1 MSKKNRSL
9 SSLIKK
15 YQEDDIISTIEREYT
30 KQTVE
35 LVPLDHVKF
44 NPISRHQFF
53 LDKRLKDLN
62 ESIKKNGVVSPILV
76 RERNGIYEVVSGYKR
91 FYVAKKL
98 HLKEIPVT
106 VREISDDLLIY
117 MILSRGH
124 KKLHDNI
131 LNKTYSYR
139 ILINEYHVSRK
150 DIAMI
155 AKCSVS
161 QVNNIL
167 RLENLDEEVKL
178 ALKKEKISYGQA
190 RVLLGL
196 QSQQQIEFLNKMLE
210 TSIPVRE
217 IEKEV
222 RKYLNPSSYQGELSS
237 IEKSY
242 NCTIVQTHN
251 HLTLKFENE
260 DELEKF
266 VELLYLKTNIKDD

>member
-1 MSKKNRSL
+1 MNKKSRSSL
-9 SSLIKK
+9 SSLITK
-15 YQEDDIISTIEREYT
+15 YQETDIISTIEREYT
-30 KQTVE
+30 KSSIE
-35 LVPLDHVKF
+35 LVPLDKVKF

-53 LDKRLKDLN
+53 LDKRLKDLT
-62 ESIKKNGVVSPILV
+62 ESIKRNGVVSPILV

-131 LNKTYSYR
+131 LNKTYTYR
-139 ILINEYHVSRK
+139 ILINDYKIKRS
-150 DIAMI
+150 DIALV

-161 QVNNIL
+161 QVTNIL

-196 QSQQQIEFLNKMLE
+196 QSQMQVEMLNKLLE
-210 TSIPVRE
+210 GKISVRE

-222 RKYLNPSSYQGELSS
+222 KLYRYPGEFR
-237 IEKSY
+237 EKVRELEGKY
-242 NCTIVQTHN
+242 NCSIIQTQKN
-251 HLTLKFENE
+251 VTFKFNDSE
-260 DELEKF
+260 ELENFFDK
-266 VELLYLKTNIKDD
+266 IK

>member
-1 MSKKNRSL
+1 MSKKSSRSL

-15 YQEDDIISTIEREYT
+15 YQETDIISTIEREYT
-30 KQTVE
+30 KQSVE
-35 LVPLDHVKF
+35 FVPLEKVKF
-44 NPISRHQFF
+44 NPMSRHQFF
-53 LDKRLKDLN
+53 MDKRLKDLTD
-62 ESIKKNGVVSPILV
+62 SIKRNGVVSPVLV

-106 VREISDDLLIY
+106 LRDISDDLLIY

-131 LNKTYSYR
+131 LNKTYTYR

-150 DIAMI
+150 DIATV
-155 AKCSVS
+155 AKCSIS

-196 QSQQQIEFLNKMLE
+196 HSQQQIEFLNKMLE
-210 TSIPVRE
+210 NNISVRE
-217 IEKEV
+217 VEKEV
-222 RKYLNPSSYQGELSS
+222 KKYRNPASYQEKINEL
-237 IEKSY
+237 EGKY
-242 NCTIVQTHN
+242 NCSIVQTHKN
-251 HLTLKFENE
+251 VTFKFDNE
-260 DELEKF
+260 EDLEKF
-266 VELLYLKTNIKDD
+266 LNRIDEK